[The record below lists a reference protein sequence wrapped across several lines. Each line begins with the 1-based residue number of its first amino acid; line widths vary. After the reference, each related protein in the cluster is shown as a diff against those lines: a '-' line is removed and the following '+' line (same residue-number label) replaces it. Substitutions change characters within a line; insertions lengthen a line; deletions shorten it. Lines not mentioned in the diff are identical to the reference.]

1 MDENRQLDL
10 QEDEAFQKVEWR
22 IQRIGW
28 FIWAAILLAGLAGL
42 LGPGPLSNAEATT
55 PGGDLT
61 VAYDR
66 FLHYHQPAILEVEL
80 HENDSP
86 SKTTQLAI
94 SQTLLDR
101 IEIHRIEP
109 EPERHELASDGA
121 IYSFPRADDAKHAK
135 ILFHVEYER
144 PGKSVGSIG
153 LAGREPVFFNQF
165 VYP

>member
-1 MDENRQLDL
+1 MSASRQLDL
-10 QEDEAFQKVEWR
+10 EEDEAFEKAEWR
-22 IQRIGW
+22 VQRIGW
-28 FIWAAILLAGLAGL
+28 FFWALLLIAGLIGL

-55 PGGDLT
+55 PAGDLT

-66 FLHYHQPAILEVEL
+66 FLHYHHPAILEVEL
-80 HENDSP
+80 HNNESDSE
-86 SKTTQLAI
+86 TTELTV

-109 EPERHELASDGA
+109 EPERRELAADG
-121 IYSFPRADDAKHAK
+121 ITYSFRRANDVEHAK

-144 PGKSVGSIG
+144 PGKSIGRIG
-153 LAGREPVFFNQF
+153 LAGSEPVFFNQF